1 MSKHDTV
8 KAYFEP
14 KVQELAGRLLF
25 NYSPDE
31 ESIGMITD
39 YSDKVVKSFVTGR
52 KRKAYGL
59 SFIIVRPYSTDPG
72 DDLNLEAMNFAQAF
86 MDWIDQQNQTK
97 SFPDMGGD
105 CTVEQIEVLQNMP
118 NLAAVNAE
126 EGIARYMIQCRILYT
141 DDSENQFR
149 RK

>member
-1 MSKHDTV
+1 
-8 KAYFEP
+8 
-14 KVQELAGRLLF
+14 
-25 NYSPDE
+25 
-31 ESIGMITD
+31 MITD

-97 SFPDMGGD
+97 SFPDMGRD